1 MIRSSA
7 HRHAACPS
15 YLGMR
20 AAYLVLLSVVAVHCA
35 REPARVETR
44 DASGERASTNQVMD
58 SAAPAAPAKGTTIIG
73 RARMSA
79 DKTITLDLFV
89 PASSQVRYEPSHP
102 QYRSVLEHIGGLT
115 PGEEKPVPAWPDAFD
130 AGRVEAAAHAHAA
143 SIGWARSDYEVRVVG
158 TDVKTGAVVVT
169 LAHVD
174 DKRARAPG
182 GGKSLSLR
190 VDPKTY
196 AVVQVLH
203 FQ

>member
-1 MIRSSA
+1 MN
-7 HRHAACPS
+7 RHVACPS
-15 YLGMR
+15 YRGMR
-20 AAYLVLLSVVAVHCA
+20 VAPLLLSVVAVHCA

-44 DASGERASTNQVMD
+44 DASGGRASTNQVMD
-58 SAAPAAPAKGTTIIG
+58 SAAPSAPTTGTIIG

-115 PGEEKPVPAWPDAFD
+115 PGEEKPVPAWPDTFD
-130 AGRVEAAAHAHAA
+130 ATRVEAAGHAHAA
-143 SIGWARSDYEVRVVG
+143 SIGWARSDYELKIVG
-158 TDVKTGAVVVT
+158 TDAKTGGVVVT

-182 GGKSLSLR
+182 GGKSVSLR
-190 VDPKTY
+190 IDPKTY
-196 AVVQVLH
+196 EVVQVLH